1 MLELEQLIRK
11 FWANETTL
19 AENQRL
25 LQLLEQYR
33 ATVKGSMQENFQEN
47 ETEREHGLQPDK
59 ALSILQKIHGNLGME
74 QHPAAGQKTGTAIL
88 RKLYRRIAVAASIG
102 IVAVS
107 SFLLAGGH
115 HKKSPTVQTATVTA
129 AAPAK
134 PRLMRLANGPDSVLS
149 VTLKDGST
157 VQLGKNSSLSWYEP
171 FINNRRDL
179 SLTGIAL
186 FKVAKDKTRPFTVYA
201 GGIATTAL
209 GTRFWVNATDAAKI
223 RVRLLEGK
231 VMVNAATGSGMTMK
245 DVYLAPGQEFSF
257 DKNSQE
263 YAVNAS
269 DTRSDNDGKATPR
282 TDQPELI
289 FKKEPLGQ
297 VFRKVA
303 SLYNVSLSFRK
314 EELNGLY
321 FTGTFLKSDSLNIVL
336 STICNVNDLLV
347 TKKEDS
353 IIITRSH

>member
-1 MLELEQLIRK
+1 
-11 FWANETTL
+11 
-19 AENQRL
+19 
-25 LQLLEQYR
+25 
-33 ATVKGSMQENFQEN
+33 
-47 ETEREHGLQPDK
+47 
-59 ALSILQKIHGNLGME
+59 LSILQKIHANLGIAGLTE
-74 QHPAAGQKTGTAIL
+74 NHPTAKEPVAQRSAAGQKRGTAIL
-88 RKLYRRIAVAASIG
+88 RKMYHRIAVAASIG

-107 SFLLAGGH
+107 SFLLAGSH
-115 HKKSPTVQTATVTA
+115 HKKSSTAQTATLTATA
-129 AAPAK
+129 APVK

-209 GTRFWVNATDAAKI
+209 GTRFWVNAMDAAKI

-269 DTRSDNDGKATPR
+269 DTRPDNDGKITPR
-282 TDQPELI
+282 TDRPELI

-303 SLYNVSLSFRK
+303 SLYKVSLSFRK